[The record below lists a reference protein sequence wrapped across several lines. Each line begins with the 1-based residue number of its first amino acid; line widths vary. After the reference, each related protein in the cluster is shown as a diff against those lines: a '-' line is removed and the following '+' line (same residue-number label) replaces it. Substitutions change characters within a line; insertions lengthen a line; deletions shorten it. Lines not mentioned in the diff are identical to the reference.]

1 MPIQVPVIVL
11 SDARTMFK
19 NTIHVPVNANATL
32 ATELE
37 VARTKLA
44 ELAEDAET
52 LLQLRRFF
60 IAMGLHSEHTL
71 KDFEIPAP
79 VSEHA

>member
-44 ELAEDAET
+44 ELADDA
-52 LLQLRRFF
+52 
-60 IAMGLHSEHTL
+60 
-71 KDFEIPAP
+71 
-79 VSEHA
+79 